1 MQPFNKYGVDGLG
14 GLMAIV
20 ENALDIVMIMGLN
33 DIVKDARSWI
43 KKELPT
49 KLNKKGH
56 VATLNFYL
64 CFSYL

>member
-1 MQPFNKYGVDGLG
+1 
-14 GLMAIV
+14 
-20 ENALDIVMIMGLN
+20 MIMGLN